1 MKYGNLIIFCIVAGM
16 TYDSY
21 ATTNQIGTL
30 TNNGSVPV
38 NVIMYNNY
46 TAPTKTRS
54 ARGRLNSQGMIIP
67 PGQNIN
73 FIPNTTSIDVY
84 YGNGN
89 IPGIHADVQNF
100 SSYTISPGQQLNESW
115 VVTQDF

>member
-1 MKYGNLIIFCIVAGM
+1 MKQRYLIIFFMLLGI
-16 TYDSY
+16 TFESF
-21 ATTNQIGTL
+21 TTNNQIGTL

-46 TAPTKTRS
+46 VAPTKTQS
-54 ARGRLNSQGMIIP
+54 ARGRLNTQGVIIP

-89 IPGIHADVQNF
+89 IPGIHANIQNF
-100 SSYTISPGQQLNESW
+100 SSYTISPGLQANEAW
-115 VVTQDF
+115 VVTQDI